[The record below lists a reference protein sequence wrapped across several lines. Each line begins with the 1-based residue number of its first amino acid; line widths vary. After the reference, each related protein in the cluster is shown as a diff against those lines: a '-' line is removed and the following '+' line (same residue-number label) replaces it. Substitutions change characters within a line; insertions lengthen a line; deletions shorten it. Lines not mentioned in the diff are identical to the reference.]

1 MRGITGWLAVMVV
14 LLLHG
19 GGAGVAA
26 DPWQLDG
33 WKARAVVTIAK
44 PLPDASVDSA
54 SVRVVHQ
61 GRAKPDGSDFRLRD
75 AAGKTVPFQLTWH
88 ELKIALSSAL
98 IKKKML
104 DLLIIGV
111 RLLKCGKH

>member
-1 MRGITGWLAVMVV
+1 MRGITGWLAVVVV

-44 PLPDASVDSA
+44 PLPDASQTPPYNGNS
-54 SVRVVHQ
+54 R
-61 GRAKPDGSDFRLRD
+61 KLIRD
-75 AAGKTVPFQLTWH
+75 
-88 ELKIALSSAL
+88 
-98 IKKKML
+98 
-104 DLLIIGV
+104 
-111 RLLKCGKH
+111 

>member
-1 MRGITGWLAVMVV
+1 MRGITGWLAVVVV

-54 SVRVVHQ
+54 HSSTT
-61 GRAKPDGSDFRLRD
+61 AAD
-75 AAGKTVPFQLTWH
+75 AGPAAVT
-88 ELKIALSSAL
+88 
-98 IKKKML
+98 
-104 DLLIIGV
+104 LLPAE
-111 RLLKCGKH
+111 